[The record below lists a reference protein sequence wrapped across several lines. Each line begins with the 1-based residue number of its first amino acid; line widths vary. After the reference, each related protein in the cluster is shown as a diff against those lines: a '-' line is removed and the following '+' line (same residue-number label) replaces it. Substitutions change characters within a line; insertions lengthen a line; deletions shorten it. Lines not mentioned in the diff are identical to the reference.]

1 MNSRE
6 ITLTYLNIR
15 QSITILLSKL
25 FFVDFLAV
33 ILVVFSYYSIVKGGE
48 ISNYRT
54 EFTPMFLL
62 IFATLGILK
71 IVADIYVVLQ
81 WLFEY
86 YEITPTFI
94 SHKRGVI
101 FRTEERYQ
109 LDNVREIAIS
119 DSLLGEIFNFGTITV
134 YDLRRQKYF
143 DMYLIHNP
151 QRYAK
156 VLSKLKPNIELK
168 NEETILVTFKKGW
181 NFRKN
186 RAII

>member
-1 MNSRE
+1 MNPKE

-15 QSITILLSKL
+15 QSITILLAKL
-25 FFVDFLAV
+25 FFVDFLTAV
-33 ILVVFSYYSIVKGGE
+33 LVVFSYYSIVKGGE
-48 ISNYRT
+48 ITNYKT
-54 EFTPMFLL
+54 EYTPIFLL

-71 IVADIYVVLQ
+71 IAADIYVVLQ

-94 SHKRGVI
+94 SHKKGVI
-101 FRTEERYQ
+101 FRAEEKYQ
-109 LDNVREIAIS
+109 LNNVREIAIS

-151 QRYAK
+151 QRYAE

-168 NEETILVTFKKGW
+168 NEETVLVQFRKGW
-181 NFRKN
+181 NFGK
-186 RAII
+186 I